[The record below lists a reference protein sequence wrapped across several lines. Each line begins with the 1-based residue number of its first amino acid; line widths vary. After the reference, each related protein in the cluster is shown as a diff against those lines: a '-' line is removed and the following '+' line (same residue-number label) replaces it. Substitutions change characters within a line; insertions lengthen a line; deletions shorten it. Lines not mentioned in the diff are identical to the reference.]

1 MRGSA
6 AFLSVP
12 TFEHRLGNG
21 LTVLIRED
29 HSAPVVAIV
38 THVKAGYF
46 NEPDRLVG
54 ISHVLEHMY
63 FKGTEQRRAGDIARE
78 TKGAGG
84 YLNAGTIYD
93 HTSYYTVLPSSALEL
108 GLDVQSDALRN
119 SQIDEEELRRE
130 LLVIIQEARRKLDD
144 PGAVAVES
152 LYELMFDVHRI
163 RRWRI
168 GTEEG
173 LRRLTR
179 ADVWEYYRNLYRPS
193 NIVLVVAGDVDPAR
207 TLELVER
214 FYGDMPPG
222 EPVQEPAPEE
232 PERIGLRFR
241 EMEGDI
247 IESRVAWGWRTP
259 GPLAAETP
267 ALDLLAAVLGQGRA
281 SRLYQRVR
289 ERGLATSI
297 TASNYTPVDI
307 GVFSV
312 SAAVE
317 PADVPQALAAIWG
330 VVEGVRSAGIDEP
343 ELERAKSLLEA
354 RFLRRLETMEGQ
366 ANVLAE
372 WQALGDWRLAATY
385 LDQLLAVTREDVQ
398 RVARDWLSLD
408 RASVLV
414 YRPATSPA
422 LGWSADGLPAVLGA
436 TDGGEPEG
444 GAARADAGNMPA
456 GPAIRQVRR
465 PPRLEPDHVEDGVH
479 FYHLANGARIAIKPR
494 GSSPLVALGVFRR
507 GGASHEPAE
516 RAGITAFMARTSIRG
531 TARRSAARLAE
542 ETEALGGVIMPAV
555 SADVLAWTLTIP
567 AHHFA
572 RGLDLLLDAALHP
585 VFPEEEVE
593 RERKVALAD
602 LEQVRDDMY
611 RYPLRLFL
619 EGAFEGHPYG
629 FSLAATDAALRS
641 VTAEELRAWHA
652 REVLEGAPWVL
663 AVGGVEP
670 DEAAAAIAAELAGL
684 PAVQPQ
690 GEPPQAAW
698 PAGTRKREE
707 ARAKAQTALVLGF
720 PGPDRADPARHA
732 AEVLSNVL
740 SGLGARFFEE
750 LRSRRSLAY
759 TVAAYPITR
768 PLAGA
773 FVGYIAT
780 APEREEEARQGLL
793 EGFARLRE
801 EAVTA
806 EELERAKR
814 YTVGAWQIRSQTNA
828 AQLGDLADALLL
840 GRGLAELREFE
851 AAIRAVTA
859 DAILDLARRYFDPE
873 RVVEGIVRGAA
884 AAN

>member
-1 MRGSA
+1 VRGSA

-78 TKGAGG
+78 TKAAGG

-119 SQIDEEELRRE
+119 SQIDEDELRRE

-173 LRRLTR
+173 LRRITR

-193 NIVLVVAGDVDPAR
+193 NIVLVIAGDVDPAR

-214 FYGDMPPG
+214 YYGDMPAG
-222 EPVQEPAPEE
+222 EPVHEPGPEE
-232 PERIGLRFR
+232 PERVGLRFR

-247 IESRVAWGWRTP
+247 VESRVAWGWRTP
-259 GPLAAETP
+259 GPLAPETP

-297 TASNYTPVDI
+297 SASNYTPVDI

-312 SAAVE
+312 NAAVK
-317 PADVPQALAAIWG
+317 PGDVPRAVAAIWR
-330 VVEGVRSAGIDEP
+330 VVDGVRSAGVDEP

-372 WQALGDWRLAATY
+372 WQALGDWRLAAAY

-398 RVARDWLSLD
+398 RVARDWLALD
-408 RASVLV
+408 LASVLV

-422 LGWSADGLPAVLGA
+422 LGWSAAELPAVLDAVEGA
-436 TDGGEPEG
+436 EADGGTER
-444 GAARADAGNMPA
+444 AAAGSGPA
-456 GPAIRQVRR
+456 GQASRQVR

-479 FYHLANGARIAIKPR
+479 FYHLPNGARIAIKPR
-494 GSSPLVALGVFRR
+494 SSSPLVALGLFRR
-507 GGASHEPAE
+507 GGACHEPAE
-516 RAGITAFMARTSIRG
+516 RAGITAFMARASIRG
-531 TARRSAARLAE
+531 TARRTAARLAE

-572 RGLDLLLDAALHP
+572 LGLDLLLDAALHP
-585 VFPEEEVE
+585 AFPEEEVE

-629 FSLAATDAALRS
+629 FSLAATDAALRAVS
-641 VTAEELRAWHA
+641 AEELRTWHA

-684 PAVQPQ
+684 PPARPQ
-690 GEPPQAAW
+690 AEPPRAAW
-698 PAGTRKREE
+698 PAGGRRRAEG
-707 ARAKAQTALVLGF
+707 RAKAQTALVLGF
-720 PGPDRADPARHA
+720 PGPDRRDPARHA

-740 SGLGARFFEE
+740 SGLGGRFFEE

-759 TVAAYPITR
+759 TVSAYPIAR
-768 PLAGA
+768 PLGGA

-801 EAVTA
+801 EPVTA
-806 EELERAKR
+806 EELERSKR

-840 GRGLAELREFE
+840 GGGLAELREFE
-851 AAIRAVTA
+851 AAVRAVTA
-859 DAILDLARRYFDPE
+859 EAIFELAQRYFDPE
-873 RVVEGIVRGAA
+873 RVVEGIVRGATS
-884 AAN
+884 N